1 MTFTTV
7 AELAKECGVT
17 PQGIN
22 AYLRKSGLQAQA
34 VKNGNK
40 FLINENLAETIRNH
54 FGVSTLGNAES
65 ETGTE
70 TEAEKTET
78 NTETTETVSET
89 TETDKTAGKE
99 PDLSEIVKQLETRLQ
114 ERESEVTFLRKQI
127 ESQSKTIDALTAN
140 LGKVTEQNQALILE
154 NAAFASRMLGAPK
167 EEEIIDVEADLQNA
181 EEPTESVEEPKQEER
196 PQGFFEWIKSLF
208 S

>member
-1 MTFTTV
+1 MTYKTV

-22 AYLRKSGLQAQA
+22 AYLRKSGLQAFA

-54 FGVSTLGNAES
+54 FGVSTLENVES

-70 TEAEKTET
+70 T
-78 NTETTETVSET
+78 
-89 TETDKTAGKE
+89 
-99 PDLSEIVKQLETRLQ
+99 
-114 ERESEVTFLRKQI
+114 
-127 ESQSKTIDALTAN
+127 
-140 LGKVTEQNQALILE
+140 
-154 NAAFASRMLGAPK
+154 
-167 EEEIIDVEADLQNA
+167 
-181 EEPTESVEEPKQEER
+181 
-196 PQGFFEWIKSLF
+196 F